1 MFISILGKSVIML
14 QRKIENYIVY
24 HFQSHSDKILIIDG
38 ARQIGKSYIIRHVGQ
53 KLFPNFIEV
62 NMEVDKVGDR
72 LFANARTVDDFYL
85 ALSSLA
91 GNKMRERENTLIFI
105 DEIQAYDH
113 LLTLLKF
120 LREEGRYTYIASG
133 SLLGVTLKMT
143 SSLPLGSIVIKH
155 MYPLDFEEFLI
166 ANGVGQLVL
175 DAMRRNFALRQ
186 AMPDAIHTKLI
197 DLFRKYLLVGGL
209 PDAVNEFVNTK
220 NIASVREIHKAV
232 HHLYGVDAARYE
244 ETHQRLKIQRIY
256 GMIPSNLENKKKR
269 VVAKDVES
277 KAGKRMSD
285 YYEEFDYLISSGIAL
300 EVQAISKPS
309 FPLVENSGKN
319 LLKLYLND
327 VGLITYIFFGNAI
340 KAVLDDEV
348 SINLGSVYET
358 VVAQELKAHGF
369 KLFYYD
375 NKKNGEVDFLL
386 DDAPN
391 LSVMPLEIK
400 SGKDYQIHSALDKF
414 LQIDEYN
421 IHNAFVFSNAQDV
434 NLINGVT
441 YLPIYYI
448 MCLDSIQ

>member
-14 QRKIENYIVY
+14 QRKIENYIVN
-24 HFQSHSDKILIIDG
+24 HLQSHSDKILIIDG

-91 GNKMRERENTLIFI
+91 GNKMKERENTLIFI

-120 LREEGRYTYIASG
+120 LREDGRYTYIASG

-340 KAVLDDEV
+340 KAVCR
-348 SINLGSVYET
+348 S
-358 VVAQELKAHGF
+358 
-369 KLFYYD
+369 
-375 NKKNGEVDFLL
+375 
-386 DDAPN
+386 
-391 LSVMPLEIK
+391 
-400 SGKDYQIHSALDKF
+400 
-414 LQIDEYN
+414 
-421 IHNAFVFSNAQDV
+421 VFSSCV
-434 NLINGVT
+434 V
-441 YLPIYYI
+441 YL
-448 MCLDSIQ
+448 D

>member
-1 MFISILGKSVIML
+1 MTLLGEKSV
-14 QRKIENYIVY
+14 V
-24 HFQSHSDKILIIDG
+24 S
-38 ARQIGKSYIIRHVGQ
+38 
-53 KLFPNFIEV
+53 
-62 NMEVDKVGDR
+62 
-72 LFANARTVDDFYL
+72 
-85 ALSSLA
+85 
-91 GNKMRERENTLIFI
+91 
-105 DEIQAYDH
+105 
-113 LLTLLKF
+113 
-120 LREEGRYTYIASG
+120 
-133 SLLGVTLKMT
+133 
-143 SSLPLGSIVIKH
+143 
-155 MYPLDFEEFLI
+155 
-166 ANGVGQLVL
+166 
-175 DAMRRNFALRQ
+175 
-186 AMPDAIHTKLI
+186 
-197 DLFRKYLLVGGL
+197 YLL
-209 PDAVNEFVNTK
+209 FCRK
-220 NIASVREIHKAV
+220 SVFWSE
-232 HHLYGVDAARYE
+232 LFYG
-244 ETHQRLKIQRIY
+244 
-256 GMIPSNLENKKKR
+256 KR
-269 VVAKDVES
+269 VVAKDVECKS
-277 KAGKRMSD
+277 GKRMSD

-327 VGLITYIFFGNAI
+327 VGLLTYIFFGNAI

-421 IHNAFVFSNAQDV
+421 IRNAFVFSNAQEV

>member
-1 MFISILGKSVIML
+1 ML

>member
-1 MFISILGKSVIML
+1 ML
-14 QRKIENYIVY
+14 QRKIENYIVN
-24 HFQSHSDKILIIDG
+24 HLQSHSDKILIIDG

-53 KLFPNFIEV
+53 KLFSNFIEV

-186 AMPDAIHTKLI
+186 AMPDAIYTKLI

>member
-1 MFISILGKSVIML
+1 MTLLGEKSV
-14 QRKIENYIVY
+14 V
-24 HFQSHSDKILIIDG
+24 S
-38 ARQIGKSYIIRHVGQ
+38 
-53 KLFPNFIEV
+53 
-62 NMEVDKVGDR
+62 
-72 LFANARTVDDFYL
+72 
-85 ALSSLA
+85 
-91 GNKMRERENTLIFI
+91 
-105 DEIQAYDH
+105 
-113 LLTLLKF
+113 
-120 LREEGRYTYIASG
+120 
-133 SLLGVTLKMT
+133 
-143 SSLPLGSIVIKH
+143 
-155 MYPLDFEEFLI
+155 
-166 ANGVGQLVL
+166 
-175 DAMRRNFALRQ
+175 
-186 AMPDAIHTKLI
+186 
-197 DLFRKYLLVGGL
+197 YLL
-209 PDAVNEFVNTK
+209 FCRK
-220 NIASVREIHKAV
+220 SVFWSE
-232 HHLYGVDAARYE
+232 LFYG
-244 ETHQRLKIQRIY
+244 
-256 GMIPSNLENKKKR
+256 KR

-327 VGLITYIFFGNAI
+327 VGLLTYIFFGNAI

>member
-1 MFISILGKSVIML
+1 ML
-14 QRKIENYIVY
+14 QRKIENYIVN
-24 HFQSHSDKILIIDG
+24 HLQSHSDKILIIDG

-91 GNKMRERENTLIFI
+91 GNKMKERENTLIFI

-120 LREEGRYTYIASG
+120 LREDGRYTYIASG

>member
-1 MFISILGKSVIML
+1 ML
-14 QRKIENYIVY
+14 QRKIENYIVN
-24 HFQSHSDKILIIDG
+24 HLQSHSDKILIIDG

-133 SLLGVTLKMT
+133 SLWGVTLKMT

-358 VVAQELKAHGF
+358 VVAHELQAHGF